1 MKPYLTRNKT
11 YERKAPTR
19 EAKKVYIFCEGDREV
34 SYFNYFTGISSN
46 IDIIPIGSQQ
56 GKSDPVKLKEQAEE
70 HFLKTSLNADYRDEV
85 WFVIDT
91 DRWNE
96 NDKITQLKTFC
107 AQNKTNNNSWEVT
120 QSNPSFEV
128 WLYYHFID
136 EKPNEE
142 DVKACTTFK
151 AFLNDKVKGGFDAR
165 KAPIHIKT
173 AIDNSLKHYDKDDKG
188 QPILYTTEVHNLA
201 NSIYPFL
208 KDTISEIVKNSDF
221 YKSL

>member
-1 MKPYLTRNKT
+1 MKSYLNRKKT

-46 IDIIPIGSQQ
+46 INIIPIGNED
-56 GKSDPVKLKEQAEE
+56 GKSDPLKLKEQAEK
-70 HFLKTSLNADYRDEV
+70 HFQGTSLNADYRDEV

-96 NDKITQLKTFC
+96 KDKITQLKTFC

-128 WLYYHFID
+128 WLYYHFEE
-136 EKPNEE
+136 EKPKEE
-142 DVKACTTFK
+142 EVKACTTFK
-151 AFLNDKVKGGFDAR
+151 AFLNNKVKGGFDAR

-173 AIDNSLKHYDKDDKG
+173 AIENSLKHYDKDDKG

>member
-1 MKPYLTRNKT
+1 MKSYLTRNKK
-11 YERKAPTR
+11 YQRQAPTR

-56 GKSDPVKLKEQAEE
+56 GKSDPVKLKEQAGI
-70 HFLKTSLNADYRDEV
+70 FFQKISLSADYRDEV

-96 NDKITQLKTFC
+96 KDKITKLKTFC

-128 WLYYHFID
+128 WLYYHFEE
-136 EKPNEE
+136 EKPKEE
-142 DVKACTTFK
+142 EVKACTTFK
-151 AFLNDKVKGGFDAR
+151 AFLNNKVKGGFDAR

-173 AIDNSLKHYDKDDKG
+173 AIENSLKHYDKDDKG
-188 QPILYTTEVHNLA
+188 QPILYTTKVHNLA

>member
-1 MKPYLTRNKT
+1 MKSYLTRNKK
-11 YERKAPTR
+11 YQRQAPIR

-34 SYFNYFTGISSN
+34 SYLNYFTGISSN

-70 HFLKTSLNADYRDEV
+70 HFIKTSLNADYRDEV

-96 NDKITQLKTFC
+96 KDKITQLKTFC

-128 WLYYHFID
+128 WLYYHFEE
-136 EKPNEE
+136 EKPKEE
-142 DVKACTTFK
+142 EVKACTTFK
-151 AFLNDKVKGGFDAR
+151 AFLNNKVKGGFDAR

-173 AIDNSLKHYDKDDKG
+173 AIENSLKHYDKDDKG

>member
-1 MKPYLTRNKT
+1 MKSYLTRNKK
-11 YERKAPTR
+11 YQRQAPIR

-70 HFLKTSLNADYRDEV
+70 HFIKTSLNADYRDEV

-96 NDKITQLKTFC
+96 KDKITQLKTFC

-128 WLYYHFID
+128 WLYYHF
-136 EKPNEE
+136 EE
-142 DVKACTTFK
+142 VKACTTFK
-151 AFLNDKVKGGFDAR
+151 AFLNNKVKGGFDAR

-173 AIDNSLKHYDKDDKG
+173 AIENSLKHYDKDDKG

>member
-1 MKPYLTRNKT
+1 MKSYLIRNKK
-11 YERKAPTR
+11 YQRQAPTR

-46 IDIIPIGSQQ
+46 INIIPIGNED
-56 GKSDPVKLKEQAEE
+56 GKSDPLKLKEQAEK
-70 HFLKTSLNADYRDEV
+70 HFQGTSLNADYRDEV

-128 WLYYHFID
+128 WLYYHFIE

-151 AFLNDKVKGGFDAR
+151 AFLNNKVKGGFDAR

-173 AIDNSLKHYDKDDKG
+173 AIENSLKHYDKDDKG

>member
-46 IDIIPIGSQQ
+46 IDIIPIGNQQ
-56 GKSDPVKLKEQAEE
+56 GKSDPVKLKEQAGI
-70 HFLKTSLNADYRDEV
+70 FFQKISLSADYRDEV

-96 NDKITQLKTFC
+96 KDKITQLKTFC

-173 AIDNSLKHYDKDDKG
+173 AIENSLKHYDKDDKG

>member
-46 IDIIPIGSQQ
+46 IDIIPIGNQQ
-56 GKSDPVKLKEQAEE
+56 GKSDPVKLKEQAGI
-70 HFLKTSLNADYRDEV
+70 FVQKISLSADYRDEV

-96 NDKITQLKTFC
+96 KDKITQLKTFC

-173 AIDNSLKHYDKDDKG
+173 AIENSLKHYDKDDKG